1 MWEELENALAWYQS
15 APSRWIQS
23 AKQDLAAAAE
33 WIWGV
38 LQGDF
43 NEEATTAQ
51 TVTGTV
57 ISMIPLVDQLC
68 DVRDVV
74 ANCKKINAEPDN
86 NWHWVA
92 LGLTLIGLFPTLG
105 SLVKGCGKILFAY
118 ARKGALDVTAKG
130 MSSTGGKL
138 GKEFVEAGIA
148 KLNAFLDRPEVR
160 RTLKALK
167 IDNPYKW
174 LAAQLREVKAQV
186 NIGALRKAFDQ
197 AYSTLTQL
205 LDLVQKW
212 ASPVL
217 VDRAK
222 ALLNIVDGVRRQLD
236 QKMAQA
242 IKPLQDILDQL
253 ARRLDVEADNT
264 YRAYLKTTNVHHFN
278 RPAMAAEL
286 DVFRTNKP
294 VWVDVRKAGRNR
306 ALKDKPEIPEGYPN
320 ITATEGAL
328 KEKWKTF
335 HTLANKDI
343 PPGETLYRVVDPG
356 SFDNSI
362 AWMRKKEF
370 DTLTSKADW
379 RRRFAVWANWNGNG
393 EFVTYTVPPGK
404 PLKVWEGKTASQE
417 LKDDAHG
424 TTYWLEGGATQIVLD
439 PKNLEKSFLGKR
451 QPSGW
456 GYTDFSTPTD
466 KIGVPQ
472 LTNNWRE

>member
-1 MWEELENALAWYQS
+1 MWEELENTLSWFQS
-15 APSRWIQS
+15 APSRWVQS

-118 ARKGALDVTAKG
+118 ARKGALDVTTKG

-148 KLNAFLDRPEVR
+148 KLNNFLDRPEVR

-167 IDNPYKW
+167 IDNPYKE
-174 LAAQLREVKAQV
+174 LAAQLREIKGQV
-186 NIGALRKAFDQ
+186 NAGALRKAFDQ

-212 ASPVL
+212 APPAL
-217 VDRAK
+217 VDRTK
-222 ALLNIVDGVRRQLD
+222 ALLTTVDGVRRQLD

-264 YRAYLKTTNVHHFN
+264 HRAYLKTTNVHHFN
-278 RPAMAAEL
+278 RSAMATEL
-286 DVFRTNKP
+286 DAFRTNKP
-294 VWVDVRKAGRNR
+294 AWVDVRKAGRNR
-306 ALKDKPEIPEGYPN
+306 ALDAPPSIPEGYPN
-320 ITATEGAL
+320 ITATKGAL
-328 KEKWKTF
+328 KDSYTTF
-335 HTLANKDI
+335 NAATATQI

-356 SFDNSI
+356 SLDNRI
-362 AWMRKKEF
+362 CWMRKDEF
-370 DTLTSKADW
+370 DKLTSKADW

-404 PLKVWEGKTASQE
+404 PLKVWEGKAASQNLE
-417 LKDDAHG
+417 NSD
-424 TTYWLEGGATQIVLD
+424 YWLEGGATQIVLD
-439 PKNLEKSFLGKR
+439 PKDLEKSFLGKR

-456 GYTDFSTPTD
+456 GYTDFSAPTD
-466 KIGVPQ
+466 KVGVPQ
-472 LTNNWRE
+472 LTNNWKE